1 MKISENKLK
10 NRNNMS
16 SFENTL
22 ERMKSLY
29 TYGKEINESNRA
41 SVHTL
46 EHSAKAADGK
56 TYGIIRECN
65 KYYIKSATKGKETIA
80 ESYNYIGGV
89 CNKRDYEYTSY
100 SNALKNFEMKMASI
114 NEAFDSK
121 VNISTLDPFKKGE
134 FLVECTEAMKNQI
147 ARQRQI
153 MFNAAMLMNEATEIG
168 ASRKDDVVMFD
179 GKNPEANTGKKGCED
194 YKNTNANPEYAGSKT
209 NGVDKK
215 VAPFNTNTTKCED
228 QLKENCECGSESC
241 DCNNDWA
248 SKGIGKGRDPK
259 QVGWDIEGQHIVN
272 EEEEDWAS
280 KGLPSTP
287 GVGEA
292 DTDHNNMPFD
302 KTVNEDE
309 EFDSEMDVESD
320 DVDFESEEGVDFD
333 MEGDEE
339 SFDMEDDEEDFDM
352 EGDEESFDMGDD
364 AEMSENNDI
373 LAQIEDLQAQLDAL
387 KSQLNSEE
395 SLDAVADDE
404 SDFDMESDEEPLDI
418 EDDEEDFDM
427 EGDEESFDMGDDE
440 ESFDVEGEDE
450 LDAELDSE
458 PEDGEFEE
466 NDEED
471 MLAESKRIAM
481 NNIIE
486 SVVNKILNEDELH
499 AFGKHPGYQ
508 KKPMELPSTGEDK
521 NQWGE
526 DWNDESVY
534 SEQPFGTKIGS
545 SAPFDKVVNDITKKV
560 MNKLAEAVNGE
571 KKEKPSC
578 PVTQKACYDIASKT
592 PKKKVK

>member
-1 MKISENKLK
+1 M
-10 NRNNMS
+10 
-16 SFENTL
+16 
-22 ERMKSLY
+22 
-29 TYGKEINESNRA
+29 
-41 SVHTL
+41 
-46 EHSAKAADGK
+46 
-56 TYGIIRECN
+56 
-65 KYYIKSATKGKETIA
+65 
-80 ESYNYIGGV
+80 
-89 CNKRDYEYTSY
+89 
-100 SNALKNFEMKMASI
+100 
-114 NEAFDSK
+114 
-121 VNISTLDPFKKGE
+121 
-134 FLVECTEAMKNQI
+134 
-147 ARQRQI
+147 
-153 MFNAAMLMNEATEIG
+153 
-168 ASRKDDVVMFD
+168 
-179 GKNPEANTGKKGCED
+179 ED
-194 YKNTNANPEYAGSKT
+194 
-209 NGVDKK
+209 
-215 VAPFNTNTTKCED
+215 
-228 QLKENCECGSESC
+228 
-241 DCNNDWA
+241 
-248 SKGIGKGRDPK
+248 
-259 QVGWDIEGQHIVN
+259 
-272 EEEEDWAS
+272 
-280 KGLPSTP
+280 
-287 GVGEA
+287 
-292 DTDHNNMPFD
+292 
-302 KTVNEDE
+302 DE
-309 EFDSEMDVESD
+309 ES
-320 DVDFESEEGVDFD
+320 FD

-339 SFDMEDDEEDFDM
+339 DFDMESDEEDFNM

-364 AEMSENNDI
+364 AEMGENNDI

-404 SDFDMESDEEPLDI
+404 ADFDMESDEEPLDV

-560 MNKLAEAVNGE
+560 MNKLAEVSI
-571 KKEKPSC
+571 KQC
-578 PVTQKACYDIASKT
+578 PVTQKAFYKT
-592 PKKKVK
+592 DYELEREKKAKKETNKKKVK